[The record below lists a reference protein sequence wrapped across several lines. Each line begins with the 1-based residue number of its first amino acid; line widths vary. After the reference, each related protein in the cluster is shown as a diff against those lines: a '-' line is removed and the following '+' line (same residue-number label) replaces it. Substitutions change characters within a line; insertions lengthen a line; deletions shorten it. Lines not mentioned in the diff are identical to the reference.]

1 MIYTK
6 GTAAVTQNSQTVTGT
21 GTRWSKRIH
30 AGDVF
35 QLEAGGSLYL
45 VAEVSSDTS
54 LLLAAKY
61 AETTDAAADY
71 TIVSDFS
78 RYFSVPYPR
87 NQDIEKASVLK
98 RSTRRIDVLLDGLND
113 RIFNVEYPPGSVV
126 DIVSTPGIDTVYI
139 ALAPGDIVVDP
150 ATSTPE
156 IDTVFIVP
164 PSSSLVVED
173 LDSTPDIDPVYA
185 GAALVT
191 ADAFDVKASA
201 NLVTADGFYAVSS
214 WVTADST
221 VKADSDVV
229 TADGFDGA

>member
-54 LLLAAKY
+54 LLLAAEY

-78 RYFSVPYPR
+78 RYYSVPFPR

-98 RSTRRIDVLLDGLND
+98 RSTRRIDALLGGLND
-113 RIFNVEYPPGSVV
+113 RIFNVEYPPGAVV
-126 DIVSTPGIDTVYI
+126 DIVSTPSIDTVYI

-164 PSSSLVVED
+164 PSSSLIVED
-173 LDSTPDIDPVYA
+173 LDSTPEITTVTL
-185 GAALVT
+185 GSALITADDYNVT
-191 ADAFDVKASA
+191 ADSDTT
-201 NLVTADGFYAVSS
+201 TADGFY
-214 WVTADST
+214 
-221 VKADSDVV
+221 
-229 TADGFDGA
+229 GA